1 MTRNDRYTI
10 KVRRNMHDATIN
22 FKLPHEA
29 KTELEGIADQEG
41 VTLATVCRWAV
52 ADFLKLKLNLDK

>member
-1 MTRNDRYTI
+1 MTRDDRYTI

-29 KTELEGIADQEG
+29 KQELEAIANEEG
-41 VTLATVCRWAV
+41 VTLATICRWAV
-52 ADFLKLKLNLDK
+52 ADFLKVKLKLDK